1 MHDPRNNPAIFCRV
15 TKKLSQNTHPQ
26 LYFMVLLHVRYM
38 CTLALHELFMN
49 FSWLFMNFY
58 NLYEILMS
66 EIKIFSLW
74 VKIICGKSRSIN
86 ILDMS
91 KYCCRHLI
99 VECIWLH
106 GYFDQ
111 SNICIYSTWYVSQK
125 IWIVYEK
132 IHWRSVVYSI
142 FWDTLYIYLL
152 CSAYSFSIDMLL
164 FSTMELARTCIGTPY
179 YLSPEICENRPY
191 NNKR

>member
-66 EIKIFSLW
+66 GIKIFSLW

-91 KYCCRHLI
+91 RYCRRHLI

-111 SNICIYSTWYVSQK
+111 SNICIQFTVHDVLAK
-125 IWIVYEK
+125 KYESYMK
-132 IHWRSVVYSI
+132 RFIEEVWCTVFFGTHCI
-142 FWDTLYIYLL
+142 FIY
-152 CSAYSFSIDMLL
+152 CI
-164 FSTMELARTCIGTPY
+164 RTVQC
-179 YLSPEICENRPY
+179 L
-191 NNKR
+191 